1 MRYSL
6 IVRTLAAVFC
16 LAALT
21 EPAAAEFAYI
31 NDGSGNFKQLDLS
44 TGVATLIANDGV
56 VNGLGW
62 GPQGVLYGVTGNNN
76 LVIVN
81 TQTGATTTVGN
92 LGISTFE
99 FAGLGN
105 GALYAVDVN
114 DALYRVDPTTGH
126 ATLVGSTGLPFLDN
140 NFSNS
145 LAGDGTHLFYT
156 LNVPF
161 GTQSSLYSLD
171 LTTGHA
177 TLIGPTGVNDIEGS
191 GFVAGQLY
199 GFERGGRIDTINT
212 STGHATPGPTDGP
225 LIFGAVDVN
234 SPTAVPEPSSLAL
247 LGLGAACLVGCLGDR
262 RRRQRGQEQR
272 RTL

>member
-1 MRYSL
+1 MRFSL
-6 IVRTLAAVFC
+6 IVRTLAAVLC
-16 LAALT
+16 LAALS
-21 EPAAAEFAYI
+21 EPAAAELAYV
-31 NDGSGNFKQLDLS
+31 NDAFGNFERLDLS
-44 TGVATLIANDGV
+44 TGVATFIANNGV
-56 VNGLGW
+56 VDGLGW
-62 GPQGVLYGVTGNNN
+62 GPEGVLYGVTGSNN

-81 TQTGATTTVGN
+81 PETGATTTVGN
-92 LGISTFE
+92 LGIGSGAFG

-105 GALYAVDVN
+105 GALYAIDVN
-114 DALYRVDPTTGH
+114 DSLYSVDPTTGH
-126 ATLVGSTGLPFLDN
+126 ATLVGPTGLPFLDN

-199 GFERGGRIDTINT
+199 GFEIGGRIDIINT

-225 LIFGAVDVN
+225 QIFGAVDVN
-234 SPTAVPEPSSLAL
+234 SPTAVPEA
-247 LGLGAACLVGCLGDR
+247 
-262 RRRQRGQEQR
+262 EQSE
-272 RTL
+272 